1 MDKDY
6 LKLYL
11 LDNIICLEDLLER
24 IGLVHIRINRRK
36 EYISCGFSD
45 SHRRDSINVHLNKNL
60 SVKVWSR
67 NDKIDDIIDLVRY
80 QLGCSFNE
88 SINFIADVCGV
99 KGHAPKIKM
108 IDKLRYT
115 QREKV
120 KVEKPKFK
128 VLSEKTRD
136 AFVKG
141 EVKIFTDD
149 GIDYETQKFFDVRYD
164 VLGNRVVFPIRDF
177 EGNLITF
184 KGRTLEEDYAEK
196 GIPKYLY
203 YHNFDGR
210 YYLYNYFEHYFDIID
225 SEFLIILESEKSCQK
240 LHQMGIYNSVA
251 ISKKVIS
258 SEQSE
263 KINELNKKCIIAFD
277 NDVSLKEIKNEC
289 IKLKGEVYYIK
300 DSEGLLGKKDAP
312 CDCGKEI
319 FLKLLDNKIKFK
331 REDWINEQS
340 KNR

>member
-11 LDNIICLEDLLER
+11 LDNMICLEDLLER
-24 IGLVHIRINRRK
+24 IGLSHIRINRGR

-45 SHRRDSINVHLNKNL
+45 SRRRDSINVYLNKNL

-88 SINFIADVCGV
+88 SINFIAEVCGV

-108 IDKLRYT
+108 IDKLRYI

-120 KVEKPKFK
+120 KAEKPKFK

-164 VLGNRVVFPIRDF
+164 VLGNRAVFPIRDF

-184 KGRTLEEDYAEK
+184 KGRTLEEDYVEK
-196 GIPKYLY
+196 GIAKYLY

-210 YYLYNYFEHYFDIID
+210 YFLFGYYENYFDILD
-225 SEFLIILESEKSCQK
+225 SEYLIITESEKGVLQ
-240 LHQMGIYNSVA
+240 LRTMGIYNAVA
-251 ISKKVIS
+251 TSKKRISEEQAEVIN
-258 SEQSE
+258 
-263 KINELNKKCIIAFD
+263 KLNKKIVLAYD
-277 NDVSLKEIKNEC
+277 KDVEMAEIEREC
-289 IKLKGEVYYIK
+289 SKLDGDVYYIK
-300 DSEGLLGKKDAP
+300 DEWDLLGKKDSP
-312 CDCGKEI
+312 TDKGI
-319 FLKLLDNKIKFK
+319 DIWNKLYYNKFK
-331 REDWINEQS
+331 YER
-340 KNR
+340 

>member
-67 NDKIDDIIDLVRY
+67 NDRIDDIIDLVRY

-115 QREKV
+115 QKEKV

-149 GIDYETQKFFDVRYD
+149 GINYETQKFFDVRYD
-164 VLGNRVVFPIRDF
+164 VLGNRAVFPIRDF

-196 GIPKYLY
+196 GIAKYLY

-210 YYLYNYFEHYFDIID
+210 YFLFGYYENYFDILD
-225 SEFLIILESEKSCQK
+225 SEYLIITESEKGVLQ
-240 LHQMGIYNSVA
+240 LRTMGIYNVVA
-251 ISKKVIS
+251 TSKKRISEEQAEVIN
-258 SEQSE
+258 
-263 KINELNKKCIIAFD
+263 KLNKKIVLAYD
-277 NDVSLKEIKNEC
+277 KDVEMAEIEREC
-289 IKLKGEVYYIK
+289 SKLDGDVYYIK
-300 DSEGLLGKKDAP
+300 DEWDLLGKKDSP
-312 CDCGKEI
+312 TDKGI
-319 FLKLLDNKIKFK
+319 DIWDKLYYNKFK
-331 REDWINEQS
+331 YER
-340 KNR
+340 